1 MLIDFLKTT
10 RTKEE
15 LKTALEVLREFKE
28 CESTEEWARCPLV
41 AWAKLEQM
49 EEYLAHL
56 AEGEALEEDT
66 VEFIK
71 RMEKQNGTT

>member
-28 CESTEEWARCPLV
+28 CESEQEWARCPFV

-56 AEGEALEEDT
+56 ADGDELAKDT

-71 RMEKQNGTT
+71 RMEK

>member
-28 CESTEEWARCPLV
+28 CEGQQEWLWGSGIT
-41 AWAKLEQM
+41 WAKLEQM

-56 AEGEALEEDT
+56 ADGEDLAKDT
-66 VEFIK
+66 LEFIK